1 MKKQVIKVSIKMLN
15 FKIHSKEI
23 DKIGN
28 FTKEEK
34 NFRLKNLN
42 YFNDVGLPN
51 KRNEDWKFSDL
62 KEIVSKNFSKLD
74 LSLEKSKKPKID
86 FIKDFEHNYMLVIN
100 GELVESNFKYEEK
113 NMIDLKSFLN
123 KDYSNKKENNP
134 LVNLNHA
141 LSDKGYY
148 LEVKDNYKFKK
159 ILVIYHFYTVDLNEN
174 FLNIKNKIKIGKNS
188 ELHILDFILN
198 NSKSN
203 FFNNVYEDVTLENSA
218 NFKNIYLQNDKSLGY
233 FHKYSKNK
241 LSSGSKI
248 NSFIFPS
255 GLKFNKLD
263 LEFDLEGEKSECN
276 IHSASFLS
284 GQEHQEVKTRVNH
297 LYPNCKSYQK
307 VKNVLNAESRGVYQG
322 KIFVKDIAQ
331 KTDAYQLSKAILLS
345 ERSEFNSK
353 PELEIYADDV
363 KCSHGSTSGSLDK
376 DSIYYLMTRGLSK
389 KESTKMLVESFLNE
403 IIELIKSSSLRNFI
417 KTKLEEHLQNEH
429 KKH

>member
-1 MKKQVIKVSIKMLN
+1 MLD
-15 FKIHSKEI
+15 FKIHSSEI
-23 DKIGN
+23 DKIGK

-34 NFRLKNLN
+34 NFRLKNLSH
-42 YFNDVGLPN
+42 FNDIGFPN
-51 KRNEDWKFSDL
+51 KRSEDWKFSDL
-62 KEIVSKNFSKLD
+62 KEIVSKNFNKLN
-74 LSLEKSKKPKID
+74 LCLEKSKKPKID
-86 FIKDFEHNYMLVIN
+86 FIKEFEHNYMVVIN
-100 GELVESNFKYEEK
+100 GELIDSNFQYEEK
-113 NMIDLKSFLN
+113 NKIHLKSFLN
-123 KDYSNKKENNP
+123 KDYYDKKENNP

-174 FLNIKNKIKIGKNS
+174 ILNTRNKIKVGKNS
-188 ELHILDFILN
+188 ELHLLDFIIN
-198 NSKSN
+198 DSKCN
-203 FFNNVYEDVTLENSA
+203 FFNNVFEDIVLDNSA
-218 NFKNIYLQNDKSLGY
+218 IFKNINLQNDKSSGY
-233 FHKYSKNK
+233 FHKFSKNK

-248 NSFIFPS
+248 TSFIFPT

-263 LEFDLEGEKSECN
+263 LEFDLEGEKGEC
-276 IHSASFLS
+276 IIQSASFLNDN
-284 GQEHQEVKTRVNH
+284 EHQEVKTRVNH
-297 LYPNCKSYQK
+297 LHPNCKSYQK
-307 VKNVLNAESRGVYQG
+307 VKNVLNAESKGVYQG

-345 ERSEFNSK
+345 ESSEFNSK

-403 IIELIKSSSLRNFI
+403 IIESIKSSSIRNFI
-417 KTKLEEHLQNEH
+417 KMKLDNQLQYDH